1 MKANQYNHQTL
12 LAGQNWS
19 PKITTGIHWL
29 FVHPHK
35 SSFTNHFD
43 VWEILDGRLP
53 PQNHYCFVIEYD
65 PILDYDEVH
74 IQMKTIKRNMQPC
87 WWRWW
92 NFPSMAMRDQSI
104 SYTLA
109 KALSHFNTFFVN
121 FATANFAFDIPHSV
135 NLLSKKFSQLLEHDT
150 SVAYRCSLAK
160 LH

>member
-19 PKITTGIHWL
+19 RKITTGIHWL

-92 NFPSMAMRDQSI
+92 NFPSMAMRNQSI

-121 FATANFAFDIPHSV
+121 FATAILHLTFRILWTYCPKNSHSFWNMTRV
-135 NLLSKKFSQLLEHDT
+135 LRIGVH
-150 SVAYRCSLAK
+150 
-160 LH
+160 